1 MEDRLT
7 TLYEQGFLMAVIRS
21 LKGLAVPL
29 FVANKQN
36 QPGGLAIIVLVHVIE
51 TKRGTAVVG
60 GS

>member
-7 TLYEQGFLMAVIRS
+7 TLYEQGFLIAVIRS

-51 TKRGTAVVG
+51 T
-60 GS
+60 